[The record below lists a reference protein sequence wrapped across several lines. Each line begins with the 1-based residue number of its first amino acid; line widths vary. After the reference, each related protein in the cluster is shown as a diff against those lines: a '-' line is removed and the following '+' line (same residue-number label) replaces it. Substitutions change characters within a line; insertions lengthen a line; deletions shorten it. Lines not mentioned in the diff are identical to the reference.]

1 MNQSLFE
8 KQVQCPYC
16 WEQFTILVDGSEAS
30 QEYIEDCYVCCRP
43 INFIV
48 NIEDEGEVYIQ
59 ALSDDE

>member
-16 WEQFTILVDGSEAS
+16 WEQFTILIDGSEAS
-30 QEYIEDCYVCCRP
+30 QEYVEDCYVCCRP

-48 NIEDEGEVYIQ
+48 NIDDEDGVDIQ
-59 ALSDDE
+59 ARSDND